1 MCAKRRGSS
10 TTPKI
15 LVIEAMPSLAKVLRI
30 SLRAAGFD
38 VAEAAAGGQALEILD
53 QGPTDA
59 VVVDPGLPDGLGRA
73 VLDRLRQAG
82 DHGFAAWVVVSELD
96 PEEVTRRYGP
106 LGDHYLAMPFDPWYL
121 AAMLKRLLSEK
132 NGGRE

>member
-1 MCAKRRGSS
+1 
-10 TTPKI
+10 
-15 LVIEAMPSLAKVLRI
+15 MPSLAKVLRI

-53 QGPTDA
+53 RGPTDA
-59 VVVDPGLPDGLGRA
+59 VVVDPGLPDGLGRT

-106 LGDHYLAMPFDPWYL
+106 LGGHYLGMPFDPWYL
-121 AAMLKRLLSEK
+121 AGMLKTFLSEK
-132 NGGRE
+132 NGGGQR

>member
-1 MCAKRRGSS
+1 
-10 TTPKI
+10 
-15 LVIEAMPSLAKVLRI
+15 MPSLAKVLRI

-53 QGPTDA
+53 RGPTDA
-59 VVVDPGLPDGLGRA
+59 VVVDPGLPDGLGRT

-106 LGDHYLAMPFDPWYL
+106 LSGHYLGMPFDPWYL
-121 AAMLKRLLSEK
+121 AGMLKTFLSEK
-132 NGGRE
+132 NGGGQR